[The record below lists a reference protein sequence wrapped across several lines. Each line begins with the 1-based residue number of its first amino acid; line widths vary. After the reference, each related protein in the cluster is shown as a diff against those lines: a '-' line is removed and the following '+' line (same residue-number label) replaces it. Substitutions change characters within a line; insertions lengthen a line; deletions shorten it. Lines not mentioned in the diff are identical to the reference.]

1 MQSNFERTLSE
12 MSEWER
18 KRFLAWAVEKARER
32 CDLGLLRIVRAYQ
45 KAHGIPYRSST
56 LNLQ

>member
-32 CDLGLLRIVRAYQ
+32 CDLGLLRVVRAYQ
-45 KAHGIPYRSST
+45 KANGIPIARRP
-56 LNLQ
+56 